1 MSSVRPAGVKENR
14 RLNMSIRNR
23 IRGEGA
29 FGTIFGIAVV
39 VLVGI
44 ALFKIVPLHI
54 AGNRVLDAMTEQAN
68 FAGVKPLDKIQY
80 EIFVVAQEAG
90 TPLALQEIKIRRQS
104 TDIIVEAKY
113 IQKVSVLG
121 YQYAYVFDRSVQ
133 KPVF

>member
-1 MSSVRPAGVKENR
+1 MTGRK
-14 RLNMSIRNR
+14 R

-29 FGTIFGIAVV
+29 FGAIVGIVLV

-54 AGNRVLDAMTEQAN
+54 AGNRVYDSMNEQAN

-80 EIFVVAQEAG
+80 EIFVAAQEAG
-90 TPLALQEIKIRRQS
+90 TPLTLQDIKIRRHGA
-104 TDIIVEAKY
+104 DVIIEAKY
-113 IQKVSVLG
+113 TQSVSVLG
-121 YQYAYVFDRSVQ
+121 YNYTYGFDKTVQ

>member
-1 MSSVRPAGVKENR
+1 MSV
-14 RLNMSIRNR
+14 RNR

-29 FGTIFGIAVV
+29 FGTIVGIVVV

-54 AGNRVLDAMTEQAN
+54 AGNSVLDAMTEQAN

-80 EIFVVAQEAG
+80 EVFVVAQEAG
-90 TPLALQEIKIRRQS
+90 TPLALQDIKIRRQA
-104 TDIIVEAKY
+104 TDIIIEAKY
-113 IQKVSVLG
+113 TQKVSVLG
-121 YQYAYVFDRSVQ
+121 YQYVYAFDKSVQ

>member
-1 MSSVRPAGVKENR
+1 MSV
-14 RLNMSIRNR
+14 RNR

-29 FGTIFGIAVV
+29 FGAIVGIVLV

-54 AGNRVLDAMTEQAN
+54 AGNTVLDAMNEQAN
-68 FAGVKPLDKIQY
+68 FAGMRPLDKLQY

-90 TPLALQEIKIRRQS
+90 TPLTLQDIKIRRHGQ
-104 TDIIVEAKY
+104 DVIVEAKY
-113 IQKVSVLG
+113 TQKVSVLG
-121 YQYAYVFDRSVQ
+121 YQYTYAFDKLVQ

>member
-1 MSSVRPAGVKENR
+1 MSSRK
-14 RLNMSIRNR
+14 R

-54 AGNRVLDAMTEQAN
+54 AGNKVLDAMTEQAN

-80 EIFVVAQEAG
+80 EVFVVAQEAG
-90 TPLALQEIKIRRQS
+90 TPLTLQEIKIRRQAS
-104 TDIIVEAKY
+104 DIIIEAKY

-121 YQYAYVFDRSVQ
+121 YQYVYAFDRSVQ